1 MDNAIS
7 LSLAPELQITEWIN
21 NEGSITLQGLRGKVV
36 VLEAF
41 QILCR
46 GCVAH
51 GLPQAQ
57 RIYETFSSDDVAVL
71 GLHTVFEHHAA
82 MTPVSLKAFAFE
94 YKIRFPIGIDEPS
107 SGGMPKTM
115 QAYGMR
121 GTPTLILIDPEG
133 RLRSHYFGAVSD
145 LQIGYQIANLL
156 GERVASAPQGRDRQE
171 ADGQV
176 GCDLDSCPVP

>member
-41 QILCR
+41 QMLCP

-57 RIYETFSSDDVAVL
+57 RIYEMFSSDDVAVL

-82 MTPVSLKAFAFE
+82 MTPVSLKAFAYE
-94 YKIRFPIGIDEPS
+94 YK
-107 SGGMPKTM
+107 K
-115 QAYGMR
+115 
-121 GTPTLILIDPEG
+121 
-133 RLRSHYFGAVSD
+133 D
-145 LQIGYQIANLL
+145 LC
-156 GERVASAPQGRDRQE
+156 VMS
-171 ADGQV
+171 
-176 GCDLDSCPVP
+176 

>member
-41 QILCR
+41 QMLCL
-46 GCVAH
+46 GCVEH
-51 GLPQAQ
+51 GLPRAQ
-57 RIYETFSSDDVAVL
+57 SIYETFSSDDVAVL
-71 GLHTVFEHHAA
+71 GLHTVFEHHAE
-82 MTPVSLKAFAFE
+82 MTPVSLKAFAYE
-94 YKIRFPIGIDEPS
+94 YKIRFLIGIDEPG

-121 GTPTLILIDPEG
+121 GTPTLILIDPQG
-133 RLRSHYFGAVSD
+133 CLLSHYFDAVSD
-145 LQIGYQIANLL
+145 LQIGYQIVNLL
-156 GERVASAPQGRDRQE
+156 DKRVASAPQGPDRQE
-171 ADGQV
+171 ADSRV
-176 GCDLDSCPVP
+176 GCDLDGCPVP

>member
-1 MDNAIS
+1 MDDAIS
-7 LSLAPELQITEWIN
+7 FSPAPDLQVAEWIN
-21 NEGSITLQGLRGKVV
+21 NDGPVTLLGLRGKVV

-41 QILCR
+41 QMLCP

-57 RIYETFSSDDVAVL
+57 RIYETFSSDDVTVL

-82 MTPVSLKAFAFE
+82 MTPVSIKAFAYE
-94 YKIRFPIGIDEPS
+94 YKLRFPIGIDEPS
-107 SGGMPKTM
+107 AGGMPKTM

-121 GTPTLILIDPEG
+121 GTPSLILIDSEG
-133 RLRSHYFGAVSD
+133 RLRSHYFGTVSD

-156 GERVASAPQGRDRQE
+156 SERVASTPRDLGGQE
-171 ADGQV
+171 VNSGVACDVDG
-176 GCDLDSCPVP
+176 CPVP